1 MSKYPNKLYVLIDN
15 MIKLHFDYDNIFEQ
29 ISISFPTIHITYD
42 EMLDIIQDRIIK
54 MI

>member
-1 MSKYPNKLYVLIDN
+1 MKKYPKKLYILIDN
-15 MIKLHFDYDNIFEQ
+15 MIKLHFDYDNIYEQ
-29 ISISFPTIHITYD
+29 ISISFSMLHITYD

>member
-15 MIKLHFDYDNIFEQ
+15 MIKLHFDYDNMYEQ
-29 ISISFPTIHITYD
+29 INVSFPTLHMSYD
-42 EMLDIIQDRIIK
+42 EMLCIIQERVIR